1 MRGTVLSSL
10 PLKYPPRVMH
20 CRVLTSLP
28 HKYPPRV
35 MHGTVLTS
43 LPPKYTPRVM
53 HGRVLNAG
61 HTLRVHLYGLYIYK
75 GSRIFVE
82 H

>member
-20 CRVLTSLP
+20 CR
-28 HKYPPRV
+28 
-35 MHGTVLTS
+35 VLTS